1 MDSQARKGSV
11 VLNHAIVGCGVISN
25 IHATCLGMVR
35 GSRLAAVMDIVPEK
49 AKALGEKYHVP
60 YFTDRDRM
68 LREVPI
74 DVIHV
79 CTPSG
84 NHHEIAMWAAA
95 NGKHCFCE
103 KPMDVTLE
111 AMDLIAAAFKKSG
124 TYYGGCFMNRFNPPA
139 QLFKQAVESG
149 RFGRITTASAQ
160 CIWWRTQEY
169 YDSGDWRGTWELD
182 GGGCLMNQ
190 AVHYVDLLQW
200 LVGSPV
206 KSIRAY
212 TGLLAH
218 ERIAVEDT
226 AVAILKFAN
235 GALGVIQGTTAA
247 YPGPHGTVEVCG
259 DKGNASY
266 DGKIIRW
273 KFADEQPDD
282 KTILE
287 TGGVP
292 PAAKPSEGATTGSD
306 PAALGAYH
314 VMFTRAFQE
323 FSDAIQSG
331 TPNALGPAEHRK
343 AVEIILGIYES
354 ARRGGEEVR
363 LPLKKSEIPVPM
375 RLPAGFA
382 DKVKG
387 ASRPP
392 LPAAMVAFRKK
403 QAAAKKGGKGSRAK
417 AKPRGKAPKATSK
430 NSAKAVR
437 KGSKQG
443 KK

>member
-1 MDSQARKGSV
+1 MDSQAPKGLV

-25 IHATCLGMVR
+25 IHGTCLGMVR

-49 AKALGEKYHVP
+49 AKALGEKYNVP
-60 YFTDRDRM
+60 YFTDRDQM

-74 DVIHV
+74 DVVHV

-95 NGKHCFCE
+95 NRKHCFCE

-111 AMDLIAAAFKKSG
+111 AMDLITAAFKKSG

-139 QLFKQAVESG
+139 QLFKKAVESG
-149 RFGRITTASAQ
+149 RFGRVTTASAQ
-160 CIWWRTQEY
+160 CLWGRTQEY
-169 YDSGDWRGTWELD
+169 YESGDWRGTWELD

-190 AVHYVDLLQW
+190 AVHYVDLIQW

-235 GALGVIQGTTAA
+235 GALGVIHGTTAA

-273 KFADEQPDD
+273 KFADEQAED

-292 PAAKPSEGATTGSD
+292 PAAKPADGATTGSD

-331 TPNALGPAEHRK
+331 TPNALGTAEHRK

-363 LPLKKSEIPVPM
+363 LPLKKSAIPVPM
-375 RLPAGFA
+375 SLPAGYA
-382 DKVKG
+382 EKVKG
-387 ASRPP
+387 AIHPT
-392 LPAAMVAFRKK
+392 LPEAMVTFRKK
-403 QAAAKKGGKGSRAK
+403 RASAKKGARGKSAK
-417 AKPRGKAPKATSK
+417 AKSSGKAAKATAKKSPK
-430 NSAKAVR
+430 SARKAKRGR
-437 KGSKQG
+437 K
-443 KK
+443 